1 VIGRFINVHN
11 KNKFF
16 IPAMSTMILGL
27 IMLFITRNVILV
39 GISGF
44 IMMSGNLV
52 LTAIFNVKVRD
63 YTPLDKVGHFQG
75 MRMIFYVMIPMI
87 IGPFIGARV
96 ISNSNVFYNDLG
108 TIKPVPTPEIF
119 IVSAIAV
126 LFILVPLFIAF
137 KNEKKVE
144 EIA

>member
-1 VIGRFINVHN
+1 
-11 KNKFF
+11 
-16 IPAMSTMILGL
+16 
-27 IMLFITRNVILV
+27 
-39 GISGF
+39 
-44 IMMSGNLV
+44 
-52 LTAIFNVKVRD
+52 
-63 YTPLDKVGHFQG
+63 
-75 MRMIFYVMIPMI
+75 MIPMI